1 MPGNDKEF
9 HRMLGLLID
18 YNDRIH
24 QICESGEVE
33 VRKQKL
39 KEMASTEGINLEEQ
53 DIKDL
58 VEALDQLR
66 KIKTKEEPCYMYSP
80 RN

>member
-1 MPGNDKEF
+1 MIRNFTECW
-9 HRMLGLLID
+9 RLID

-24 QICESGEVE
+24 QICESSEVE

-58 VEALDQLR
+58 VDAL
-66 KIKTKEEPCYMYSP
+66 IS
-80 RN
+80 